1 MQLNTAIVM
10 SLALTLVV
18 AFSNLAISRM
28 RRIIPRNIRIIA
40 EVAVIATLVI
50 IADELLKAF
59 MYDISKQLSVFVG
72 LIITNCIVLGRAEG
86 FALSNPP
93 FRSFMDGIANG
104 IGYSSILIGVA
115 FFRELLG
122 SGKLFGFQV
131 VPNAMYDLGY
141 VNNGLMVLAPGA
153 FIIIGL
159 FVWLEHTVLQR
170 KSISRGVDAPIGQR
184 IPSQT
189 IVIQTAARLRIAA
202 VMRNGK
208 PRNGKPDQHCAQFD
222 FRRQHPVG
230 LFFGDVLFFGDLQK
244 HENRCRTGIA
254 VIFVLTITTP
264 ANWLV
269 YNFLLAPGALA
280 WAGFP
285 ELM

>member
-1 MQLNTAIVM
+1 MRESIAMKLTQSLTFKAFSEPVAKNNPVFIQSLGICSALAVTVQLNTAIVM
-10 SLALTLVV
+10 SIALTLVV
-18 AFSNLAISRM
+18 AFSNLAISSM
-28 RRIIPRNIRIIA
+28 RRIIPRNIRIIV

-50 IADELLKAF
+50 MADELLKAF

-131 VPNAMYDLGY
+131 VPNALYDFGY
-141 VNNGLMVLAPGA
+141 VDNGLMVLAPGA

-159 FVWLEHTVLQR
+159 FVWLEHTLL
-170 KSISRGVDAPIGQR
+170 RG
-184 IPSQT
+184 
-189 IVIQTAARLRIAA
+189 
-202 VMRNGK
+202 K
-208 PRNGKPDQHCAQFD
+208 K
-222 FRRQHPVG
+222 
-230 LFFGDVLFFGDLQK
+230 
-244 HENRCRTGIA
+244 
-254 VIFVLTITTP
+254 
-264 ANWLV
+264 
-269 YNFLLAPGALA
+269 
-280 WAGFP
+280 
-285 ELM
+285 